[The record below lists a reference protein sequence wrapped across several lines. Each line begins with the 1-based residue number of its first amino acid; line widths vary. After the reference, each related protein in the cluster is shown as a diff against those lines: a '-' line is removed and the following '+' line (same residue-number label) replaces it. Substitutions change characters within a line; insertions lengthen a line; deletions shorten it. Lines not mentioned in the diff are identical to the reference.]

1 MITFNPNCTLPSKA
15 GAYIAAPNLVDFA
28 PQCPSPIYAAVQ
40 VTKDSSAHLVNAA
53 KGAMDVDQLGRAG
66 IYPGQSN
73 TQPSFPEDLS
83 TGNEEEREAPASAPN
98 QHISSASSQER
109 ISDTAEQNSDAIS
122 QSHIPA
128 KHSELSSSA
137 GAEPG
142 VLRPDPT
149 SVTQGGGQVIMSL
162 ALTRSPQPQRNSSRI
177 ARDRVEDWIELEH
190 VPRAGM
196 GQREEAL
203 PPTNQQAKLE
213 KPQSERERLRSKQ
226 AKASDKYGTTAW
238 RWHSHNESIG
248 KAFQLRYGGK
258 THSNARKRV
267 YAMES
272 NFWVLTATQLEYA
285 RSCGI
290 ISKVPRITYDEIA
303 DKGKGD
309 LVAKALAISQAILLI
324 LQLAARAE
332 VKKPSSQLEIATL
345 AFSILAIVTYILL
358 FEYPQD
364 LGVPIQTH
372 ASRLPS
378 TDEFQTILDMAPS
391 LCLGAASSGDTSI
404 PNDAVPVVGKDDD
417 LELVYLMLGT
427 TIGSFV
433 FGCIHLLAWNSGY
446 PNETERILW
455 IVSSFITALVPAL
468 AVVISLI
475 SVFAEELLPSTSTFG
490 PQRGPQGRGIRA
502 IGASPSGDRKFGV
515 EESWPKYVASS
526 RKSQEER
533 GWIADLHLPMRC
545 GSKQGRVKN
554 QLIFRQAV
562 RLLLDVLSDW
572 GDIGDNVPS
581 SNLSLTIQPVYDSVG
596 LYDDQYNK
604 RSLRKVDFGPSKLLL
619 DRKFLTLWSDDRS
632 AVVLSPM
639 PCIKRLTAS
648 NSKDFVLCP
657 RTLCAFSGT
666 FTRLEHLSLDFCDP
680 APKRRDF
687 RFKHRKEFATGLES
701 LCGKLPC
708 LKKLTI
714 QRSPAN
720 GYPITDHSFRCQ
732 DLTDDQGV
740 DPLCEAIRKLA
751 QPTVTHL
758 TIEGHGVSADP
769 FSNQRPPH
777 APILLVGS
785 MRIHGTHCNG
795 STSKWTGPRP
805 MEPGTSPDRKKITT
819 ILDKPPRQSPFTR
832 RRAPE

>member
-15 GAYIAAPNLVDFA
+15 GAYIAAPNVRSTLEIVWSCTSILILCSWSILHLNVPAQYTPQSRSQKIRRLIWLTRRKVQWMLISLAA
-28 PQCPSPIYAAVQ
+28 PEYILAKAILSHRSARLNLPRLKTYADEDGVPWSMAHNFLADMGGIVIY
-40 VTKDSSAHLVNAA
+40 
-53 KGAMDVDQLGRAG
+53 
-66 IYPGQSN
+66 
-73 TQPSFPEDLS
+73 FPEDLS

-142 VLRPDPT
+142 VFRPDPT

-226 AKASDKYGTTAW
+226 AKANDKYGTTAW
-238 RWHSHNESIG
+238 RWHIHNESIA

-272 NFWVLTATQLEYA
+272 NLWVLTATQLEYA

-309 LVAKALAISQAILLI
+309 LVAKALAISQAIWLI

-332 VKKPSSQLEIATL
+332 AKKPSSQLEIATL

-364 LGVPIQTH
+364 LRVPIQTH

-391 LCLGAASSGDTSI
+391 LFLGAASSGDTSI

-490 PQRGPQGRGIRA
+490 PQRVW
-502 IGASPSGDRKFGV
+502 SV
-515 EESWPKYVASS
+515 
-526 RKSQEER
+526 
-533 GWIADLHLPMRC
+533 IA
-545 GSKQGRVKN
+545 N
-554 QLIFRQAV
+554 LIFRDLPMAV
-562 RLLLDVLSDW
+562 YFVARV
-572 GDIGDNVPS
+572 
-581 SNLSLTIQPVYDSVG
+581 
-596 LYDDQYNK
+596 
-604 RSLRKVDFGPSKLLL
+604 
-619 DRKFLTLWSDDRS
+619 FLI
-632 AVVLSPM
+632 VEM
-639 PCIKRLTAS
+639 
-648 NSKDFVLCP
+648 F
-657 RTLCAFSGT
+657 RTLYFLPPEI
-666 FTRLEHLSLDFCDP
+666 FLSMWT
-680 APKRRDF
+680 
-687 RFKHRKEFATGLES
+687 KE
-701 LCGKLPC
+701 
-708 LKKLTI
+708 I
-714 QRSPAN
+714 
-720 GYPITDHSFRCQ
+720 
-732 DLTDDQGV
+732 
-740 DPLCEAIRKLA
+740 
-751 QPTVTHL
+751 
-758 TIEGHGVSADP
+758 
-769 FSNQRPPH
+769 PH
-777 APILLVGS
+777 AAG
-785 MRIHGTHCNG
+785 
-795 STSKWTGPRP
+795 
-805 MEPGTSPDRKKITT
+805 
-819 ILDKPPRQSPFTR
+819 
-832 RRAPE
+832 